1 MIAKKVPMRT
11 QRKSSMSGLI
21 GYLTDE
27 QQSGDPEDLVGYMT
41 NGLGKGERV
50 GALRITN
57 CVAIDAAWAAAE
69 MKAVQSM
76 NKRARSDKTY
86 HMIISFREGE
96 QPGVEVLQAIEDRLC
111 DALGFGEHQRI
122 SVVHHDTDN
131 LHLHVA
137 INKIHPRT
145 FTLHEPY
152 YDHRTRS
159 KVCAELEVEF
169 GLERDLHTAQQS
181 TAAGKANDLT
191 AHTGAQNLLS
201 WIKAHCQSELEQAM
215 SWAAFQTVLQKNDLT
230 FRLRGNGAVFV
241 AGDGTQC
248 KASSVSR
255 ALSLPALQAR
265 LGPWRGPVVGPS
277 ASAPVRS
284 YRRQTLPERT
294 QQTARYAAYLAERN
308 AARLRKTE
316 LRRVAKALRERR
328 IAEARRHAKLQRAA
342 VKLLGRGL
350 AATMAYQTIRSQLH
364 RDIQQA
370 KIAYTEARKEIQAE
384 QPLHFWRQWQKP
396 QTRRRAAVASAQRP
410 GLERSVDRA
419 RNPSLGAASAS
430 PNHRTPS
437 RDSARDDEERS
448 R

>member
-27 QQSGDPEDLVGYMT
+27 QRAGDPEDLVGYMT

-50 GALRITN
+50 GAVRITN

-96 QPGVEVLQAIEDRLC
+96 QPSAEVLQAIEDRLC
-111 DALGFGEHQRI
+111 DALGFCEHQRI

-191 AHTGAQNLLS
+191 AHTGAQSLLS
-201 WIKAHCQSELEQAM
+201 WIKAHCQSELEQAPN
-215 SWAAFQTVLQKNDLT
+215 WAAFQTVLQANDLS

-241 AGDGTQC
+241 AGDGTRC

-255 ALSLPALQAR
+255 ALSLPALEAR
-265 LGPWRGPVVGPS
+265 LGPRPEVTLDTTV
-277 ASAPVRS
+277 AAPVRT
-284 YRRQTLPERT
+284 YRRRT
-294 QQTARYAAYLAERN
+294 PQDRVQQAAQYAAYLAERN
-308 AARLRKTE
+308 ATRVRKTDA
-316 LRRVAKALRERR
+316 RRAAKALRERR
-328 IAEARRHAKLQRAA
+328 IADARRQARLQRAA

-350 AATMAYQTIRSQLH
+350 AATVAYQTIRSQLH
-364 RDIQQA
+364 REIHLA
-370 KIAYTEARKEIQAE
+370 KTDYTDARKQLQAE
-384 QPLHFWRQWQKP
+384 HPLRSWKEWKNLDA
-396 QTRRRAAVASAQRP
+396 RRRGALTTVQQRP
-410 GLERSVDRA
+410 GLDQMRRPVS
-419 RNPSLGAASAS
+419 SAHA
-430 PNHRTPS
+430 PVH
-437 RDSARDDEERS
+437 DSARDDEERS

>member
-11 QRKSSMSGLI
+11 QRKSSMTGLI
-21 GYLTDE
+21 SYLTDE
-27 QQSGDPEDLVGYMT
+27 QQAGDPEDLVGYMT

-50 GALRITN
+50 GAVRITN
-57 CVAIDAAWAAAE
+57 CVAIDASWAAAE

-86 HMIISFREGE
+86 HMIISVREGE
-96 QPGVEVLQAIEDRLC
+96 QPGAGVLQAIEDRLC

-145 FTLHEPY
+145 FTVHEPY

-159 KVCAELEVEF
+159 KVCAELELEF
-169 GLERDLHTAQQS
+169 GLEHDPHTAQQS
-181 TAAGKANDLT
+181 TAAAQANDLT
-191 AHTGAQNLLS
+191 AHTGVPSLLA
-201 WIKAHCQSELEQAM
+201 WIKALCQAELEHA
-215 SWAAFQTVLQKNDLT
+215 SNWAAFQAVLQQNGLS

-255 ALSLPALQAR
+255 PLSLPALQAR
-265 LGPWRGPVVGPS
+265 LGPWPGPAVGPS
-277 ASAPVRS
+277 APAPVRS
-284 YRRQTLPERT
+284 YLRQTSPERT
-294 QQTARYAAYLAERN
+294 QQTALYATYLAERN
-308 AARLRKTE
+308 SARVRKTE
-316 LRRVAKALRERR
+316 LRRAAKALRERR

-350 AATMAYQTIRSQLH
+350 AATVAYQTIRSQLH
-364 RDIQQA
+364 REIQQA
-370 KIAYTEARKEIQAE
+370 KAAYTEARKQIQAE
-384 QPLHFWRQWQKP
+384 HPLHSWKQWQKR
-396 QTRRRAAVASAQRP
+396 QTRRQVVLTASQGQ
-410 GLERSVDRA
+410 GLDRSVDRT
-419 RNPSLGAASAS
+419 RTSSSGAASLKS
-430 PNHRTPS
+430 GNPVPT
-437 RDSARDDEERS
+437 RDSARDDEERG